1 MDEGTAD
8 GPADRADDGQRPR
21 ADAAAAGIAAPARI
35 TDVARLAGVST
46 ATVSRVLAEPDRVAP
61 KTRARVQEAVARLG
75 YVPNPAARTLRSQ
88 KTRMVLV
95 VLPDLENV
103 FFSKILRG
111 IEETLAA
118 AGHGMI
124 IADLPPG
131 SERGPAIAGFAR
143 RQVDGVI
150 LLNGRTL
157 GAEAAGVPTI
167 GLCEAIPDAAFPQIV
182 VDNRAA
188 ASRVVRHLAALGHRR
203 IAHLVGPA
211 GNVLEVEREAGY
223 EDGLAA
229 AGLPFDPDLVWPGD
243 YTLEAGARAAARLA
257 ALPRRPTA
265 VFCSNDTMAIGL
277 VGALAEAGLS
287 VPDDVSVAGFDD
299 IEFAAMSRPALTT
312 IRQPRRLLGQA
323 AAETLLARL
332 AGGAPPPLRVL
343 ETELV
348 IRASTGPPPPP
359 DRERGS

>member
-1 MDEGTAD
+1 MDEGSRKDGDGTA
-8 GPADRADDGQRPR
+8 RAG
-21 ADAAAAGIAAPARI
+21 AAPARI

-46 ATVSRVLAEPDRVAP
+46 ATVSRVLADPSRVTP
-61 KTRARVQEAVARLG
+61 KTRARVQDAVARLG

-103 FFSKILRG
+103 FFSRILRG

-118 AGHGMI
+118 AGYGMI

-157 GAEAAGVPTI
+157 GPQAEGLPAI
-167 GLCEAIPDAAFPQIV
+167 GLCEAIADAGFPQIV
-182 VDNRAA
+182 VDNRPAA
-188 ASRVVRHLAALGHRR
+188 ARVVAHLAGLGHRR
-203 IAHLVGPA
+203 IAHLVGPK

-229 AGLPFDPDLVWPGD
+229 AGLPFDSALVWPGD
-243 YTLEAGARAAARLA
+243 YTLESGARAAARLLA
-257 ALPRRPTA
+257 TPERPTA

-277 VGALAEAGLS
+277 VGALAEAGLR
-287 VPDDVSVAGFDD
+287 VPEDVSVAGFDD

-323 AAETLLARL
+323 AADALLARL
-332 AGGAPPPLRVL
+332 AGDAPPHRRVL

-348 IRASTGPPPPP
+348 VRASTGPAPA
-359 DRERGS
+359 